1 MGIADDASA
10 LFNMLTG
17 CVFQPHFKKLLVA
30 PTTMRR
36 RFLEMIAREVEHQR
50 AGRGGHI
57 IAKMNALD
65 DRQIIEALYEA
76 SAAGV
81 EIDLIVRG
89 ICRLRPGVPGRSE
102 TIRVISI
109 VGRFLEHARIFRF
122 ANGGAPEYYIGSADW
137 MARNLD
143 ARVEAAV
150 PIEDR
155 RLREEVQA
163 ILDLQLADNVKAWDM
178 QSDGSYVQRRPAP
191 DEDPRPSQDLL
202 MQRAAERR

>member
-1 MGIADDASA
+1 
-10 LFNMLTG
+10 
-17 CVFQPHFKKLLVA
+17 VFKKLLVA
-30 PTTMRR
+30 PVTMRR
-36 RFLEMIAREVEHQR
+36 RFLEMIAREVEHQK

-65 DRQIIEALYEA
+65 DRQIIDALYEA

-89 ICRLRPGVPGRSE
+89 ICRLRPGLPGRSA

-109 VGRFLEHARIFRF
+109 VGRFLEHARIFCF

-137 MARNLD
+137 MTRNLD
-143 ARVEAAV
+143 SRVEAAV
-150 PIEDR
+150 PIEEP
-155 RLREEVQA
+155 RLQEEVQA

-178 QSDGSYVQRRPAP
+178 QADGSYVQRRPGP
-191 DEDPRPSQDLL
+191 GEEPRSSQDLL
-202 MQRAAERR
+202 MQRALDRR

>member
-1 MGIADDASA
+1 
-10 LFNMLTG
+10 
-17 CVFQPHFKKLLVA
+17 
-30 PTTMRR
+30 
-36 RFLEMIAREVEHQR
+36 MIAREMAHQQ

-65 DRQIIEALYEA
+65 DKQITDALYAA

-109 VGRFLEHARIFRF
+109 VGRFLEHSRIFYF
-122 ANGGAPEYYIGSADW
+122 ANAGEPEYYLGSGDW
-137 MARNLD
+137 MSRNLD

-150 PIEDR
+150 PVEDP
-155 RLREEVQA
+155 RLQEEVQA
-163 ILDLQLADNVKAWDM
+163 ILDLQLADNCKAWDM
-178 QSDGSYVQRRPAP
+178 QSDGTYVQRQPASG
-191 DEDPRPSQDLL
+191 EEPRSSQDLL
-202 MQRAAERR
+202 MQRALEKAGRATTLTPP